1 MARWHAI
8 IAFICLSQALFGQ
21 NHGCVG
27 IEITEA
33 VRNRNARI
41 RVGYAFSEQWSAE
54 AISSFHLYHH
64 TSNGENGSQG
74 SGTAAELAFRHW
86 VRECWRGAYLSFGI
100 FAGFKKETDMKISL
114 GYSLPILKS
123 LGVDVGYSFKIID
136 TIRQKTPT
144 SGELTLEIQYIF

>member
-1 MARWHAI
+1 MTRWHAI
-8 IAFICLSQALFGQ
+8 IAFICLSQASFGQ

-64 TSNGENGSQG
+64 SSNGEDGFQER
-74 SGTAAELAFRHW
+74 GTAAELAFRHW
-86 VRECWRGAYLSFGI
+86 VKECWRGAYLSFGI
-100 FAGFKKETDMKISL
+100 FSGFRTETDMKFSI
-114 GYSLPILKS
+114 GYSLPILES
-123 LGVDVGYSFKIID
+123 IGVDVGYGFKFTS
-136 TIRQKTPT
+136 TIRQKTPI
-144 SGELTLEIQYIF
+144 SGELTLEIHYIF